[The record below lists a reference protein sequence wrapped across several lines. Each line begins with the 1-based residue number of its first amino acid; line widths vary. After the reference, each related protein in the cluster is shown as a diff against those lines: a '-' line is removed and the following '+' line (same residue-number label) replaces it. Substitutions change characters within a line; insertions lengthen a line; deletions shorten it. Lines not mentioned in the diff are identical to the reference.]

1 MPGLQISFSPG
12 IYSSEVRDVHQLKKM
27 WSRKSFWGFLGFSA
41 LLGLW
46 LSTPGTVAQAARD
59 GLRLCAAVM
68 IPSLF
73 PFFVI
78 SNLFV
83 RRGYHQYVT
92 ACLRPVMEPVFGLA
106 PEGASALAL
115 GAVGGYPIGAAT
127 AFQLYDEGILSEKEA
142 ARLLAFCNNAG
153 PGFIFGVVGLGL
165 LGSAKIGAMV
175 FAVHLVSAA
184 LVGVGI
190 HLLAGPEITS
200 HRAMA
205 APLEPKEDFPA
216 SFIAAVQV
224 AAATMLNVCAF
235 LVFFAVM
242 LAFLRTSPV
251 WSLPSRV
258 IHLVFGLDLPA
269 AGALLDG
276 LMELSTGISHLQ
288 ANPCDLPAMLS
299 VCSFLLGWGGLCV
312 HCQVLSLRGQRPIR
326 MTNYFVGK
334 LCQGLI
340 AAILIQFVLHWPL
353 LTVAG
358 TVLLLL
364 CTAIFPRFLK
374 KASGKHKTYRV

>member
-1 MPGLQISFSPG
+1 MH
-12 IYSSEVRDVHQLKKM
+12 RLKKM

-46 LSTPGTVAQAARD
+46 LSTPDTVAQAARD

-83 RRGYHQYVT
+83 RRGYHRYVT
-92 ACLRPVMEPVFGLA
+92 AFLRPVMAPVFGLV

-127 AFQLYDEGILSEKEA
+127 AFQLYDEGILSEQETT
-142 ARLLAFCNNAG
+142 RLLAFCNNAG

-165 LGSAKIGAMV
+165 LGSVKIGAIV
-175 FAVHLVSAA
+175 FVVHLVSAA
-184 LVGVGI
+184 LVGVGF
-190 HLLAGPEITS
+190 HLFAGPEIAPR
-200 HRAMA
+200 RARA
-205 APLEPKEDFPA
+205 AVLEPKEDFPA
-216 SFIAAVQV
+216 SFIAAVQD

-235 LVFFAVM
+235 LVFFAV
-242 LAFLRTSPV
+242 LLSFLRTSPV
-251 WSLPSRV
+251 WSLPSQAIHV
-258 IHLVFGLDLPA
+258 IFGLELPT

-276 LMELSTGISHLQ
+276 LMELSTGVSHLQ
-288 ANPCDLPAMLS
+288 ASPCDLSAMLS
-299 VCSFLLGWGGLCV
+299 ICSFLWGWGGLCV

-326 MTNYFVGK
+326 MTNYFIGK
-334 LCQGLI
+334 FCQGLI
-340 AAILIQFVLHWPL
+340 AAVLIQLVLHWPL
-353 LTVAG
+353 LTVTG
-358 TVLLLL
+358 TALLLL
-364 CTAIFPRFLK
+364 CTAILPRFLK
-374 KASGKHKTYRV
+374 KASGKHRTYRV